1 MMKYAKYGALGL
13 GALVFLFF
21 MMRAI
26 KKREKD
32 SFGRAQVALR
42 AGVPAPAGRARGLGP
57 PTRSPT
63 LQPHVGIARRQIEEL
78 VQRDPDLVAQ
88 HLRAWMAEE

>member
-1 MMKYAKYGALGL
+1 MKYGKYGALGI
-13 GALVFLFF
+13 GAIVFLFF
-21 MMRAI
+21 MLRAI

-32 SFGRAQVALR
+32 SFGQPKWLSELESPRPLAALE
-42 AGVPAPAGRARGLGP
+42 ASMPVEV
-57 PTRSPT
+57 SS
-63 LQPHVGIARRQIEEL
+63 LQPHVGVARKQIEEL